1 MPMQRIKY
9 LVPALL
15 ATVALS
21 GAISPVSAAAS
32 PSPTPSPDATHPRV
46 MQQAAGQVATA
57 ASGSLQPFTAPAQT
71 PAVGG
76 AGGPLREVFGFALA
90 SSLNDSTVGYPSW
103 NFSMLSTVAFFGLH
117 VQDDGTFAADSG
129 WNVWNS
135 SELTGLLS
143 TAHSHGTK
151 VVLTIILQDF
161 AAGNPHMCAGLG
173 HGGTTITQTVA
184 EVKAKGVD
192 GVNVD
197 YEGLNGSCGTSDPS
211 WERHNFDQFMAAL
224 RSNFPAGSYLSVDT
238 YASSAT
244 DPLGFFDVAGLPAP
258 GALSFLLGPAP
269 RDCNSNGRPPDRRAT
284 R

>member
-1 MPMQRIKY
+1 MQRIKY

-57 ASGSLQPFTAPAQT
+57 ASGSLQPFTTPAQT

-117 VQDDGTFAADSG
+117 VQDARTLPPDSA
-129 WNVWNS
+129 WNVWHPTD
-135 SELTGLLS
+135 LTGLL
-143 TAHSHGTK
+143 T
-151 VVLTIILQDF
+151 
-161 AAGNPHMCAGLG
+161 
-173 HGGTTITQTVA
+173 
-184 EVKAKGVD
+184 
-192 GVNVD
+192 
-197 YEGLNGSCGTSDPS
+197 
-211 WERHNFDQFMAAL
+211 
-224 RSNFPAGSYLSVDT
+224 
-238 YASSAT
+238 
-244 DPLGFFDVAGLPAP
+244 
-258 GALSFLLGPAP
+258 
-269 RDCNSNGRPPDRRAT
+269 PP
-284 R
+284 